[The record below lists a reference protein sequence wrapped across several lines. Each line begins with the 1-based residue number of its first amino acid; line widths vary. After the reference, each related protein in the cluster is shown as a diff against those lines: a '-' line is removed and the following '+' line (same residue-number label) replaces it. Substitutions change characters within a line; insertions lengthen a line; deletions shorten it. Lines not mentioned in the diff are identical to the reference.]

1 MNNFNQAAPSGRDS
15 FAQKNSRPLSEAATA
30 QAHSTA
36 KPAPINQRL
45 AAEILVHQANEIQTI
60 ARDFIQQ
67 GHPTADLNL
76 LQRAARAVVV
86 TGTLLE
92 RLGGAHEHH

>member
-1 MNNFNQAAPSGRDS
+1 MIGQSAENAHKKTGEDRPGHLQSRHTNHSAAIPSPQPIS
-15 FAQKNSRPLSEAATA
+15 QK
-30 QAHSTA
+30 
-36 KPAPINQRL
+36 L

-60 ARDFIQQ
+60 ARDFIRQ

-92 RLGGAHEHH
+92 RLGGAHEDD